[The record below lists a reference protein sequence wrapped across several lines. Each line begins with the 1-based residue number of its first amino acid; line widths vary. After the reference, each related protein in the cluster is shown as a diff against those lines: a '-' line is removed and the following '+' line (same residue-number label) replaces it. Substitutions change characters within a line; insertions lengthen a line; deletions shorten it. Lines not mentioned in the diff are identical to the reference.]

1 MDLAAFIPKDN
12 YKKQPK
18 LPSAY
23 TSEEIKKIVSS
34 VDRSTT
40 TGKRNYSIILLAT
53 MLGLRASD
61 IANLKFE
68 NILWEDNAIRLIQHK
83 TNKELELPLLP
94 EIGNAIIEYLR
105 YGRPKSQSSYIFLL
119 ARSPYTHINQP
130 VISQIAK
137 KYFLKANVN
146 IKNKHH
152 GAHALRH
159 SLATLLLEEQV
170 KLPVIS
176 EVLGH
181 ENTESTSY
189 YLRIDIQ
196 SLKKCSLD
204 ISPVCEN
211 FYTQKGGYFYE

>member
-1 MDLAAFIPKDN
+1 MLLLNIYGMDVQSPK
-12 YKKQPK
+12 
-18 LPSAY
+18 
-23 TSEEIKKIVSS
+23 
-34 VDRSTT
+34 
-40 TGKRNYSIILLAT
+40 
-53 MLGLRASD
+53 
-61 IANLKFE
+61 
-68 NILWEDNAIRLIQHK
+68 
-83 TNKELELPLLP
+83 
-94 EIGNAIIEYLR
+94 
-105 YGRPKSQSSYIFLL
+105 SSYIFLL

-196 SLKKCSLD
+196 SLKNSSLMS
-204 ISPVCEN
+204 SPDMCKTFITLE
-211 FYTQKGGYFYE
+211 GRLFYEL

>member
-1 MDLAAFIPKDN
+1 
-12 YKKQPK
+12 
-18 LPSAY
+18 
-23 TSEEIKKIVSS
+23 
-34 VDRSTT
+34 
-40 TGKRNYSIILLAT
+40 

-68 NILWEDNAIRLIQHK
+68 NILWEDNAIRLIQQK

-204 ISPVCEN
+204 VSPVCEN

>member
-1 MDLAAFIPKDN
+1 ME
-12 YKKQPK
+12 
-18 LPSAY
+18 SW
-23 TSEEIKKIVSS
+23 E
-34 VDRSTT
+34 
-40 TGKRNYSIILLAT
+40 
-53 MLGLRASD
+53 
-61 IANLKFE
+61 NLKFE

-130 VISQIAK
+130 IISQIAK
-137 KYFLKANVN
+137 KYFLKANLN

-204 ISPVCEN
+204 VSPVCEN

>member
-68 NILWEDNAIRLIQHK
+68 IR
-83 TNKELELPLLP
+83 TATST
-94 EIGNAIIEYLR
+94 GNR
-105 YGRPKSQSSYIFLL
+105 QC
-119 ARSPYTHINQP
+119 
-130 VISQIAK
+130 
-137 KYFLKANVN
+137 
-146 IKNKHH
+146 
-152 GAHALRH
+152 
-159 SLATLLLEEQV
+159 
-170 KLPVIS
+170 
-176 EVLGH
+176 
-181 ENTESTSY
+181 Y
-189 YLRIDIQ
+189 Y
-196 SLKKCSLD
+196 
-204 ISPVCEN
+204 
-211 FYTQKGGYFYE
+211 